1 MLWYPCWSSKGDDM
15 AQRHYQSHE
24 YQYEEYIP
32 KEQQASYQTYQARNT
47 TNYRVKELVF
57 FINIVLFSLLTV
69 ISSYIYLSLGMPV
82 FVAFTLASV
91 TGFIGLRL
99 IQIGLKKKFRPKQ
112 THK

>member
-1 MLWYPCWSSKGDDM
+1 M

-32 KEQQASYQTYQARNT
+32 KEKQASYQTYQARNT
-47 TNYRVKELVF
+47 KNYRVKELV
-57 FINIVLFSLLTV
+57 LTV

-82 FVAFTLASV
+82 FIALTLASV